1 MLNTDAHSP
10 QIKHRMTV
18 QDFIKNNKGINDGEA
33 LPEEYVTAIYDE
45 IQKNEIKMKDEVLS
59 AEVQIANAQAT
70 GGFANAIATV
80 GRDLQREAYILQSEG
95 MASKTDALFRTM
107 VRAQRRVHPQQRAA
121 AEQFFSASHFEHVRP
136 MFEIAWMPFL
146 AGISSPLQESDDPET
161 VDKCLEGFRDAIRI
175 VCLFGLELER
185 NAFVTT
191 LAKFTFLNNL
201 GEMKSKNIEAIKT
214 LLGVAQS
221 EGNSLK
227 GSWREVLTCV
237 SQLER
242 FQLISG
248 GVDERQLPEL
258 GRRKSA
264 ASRNTQTRQVLP
276 TDDVVAA
283 GASSQVTVAAD
294 MIFSSSAS
302 LSGTAIVDFVQA
314 LSDVSSEEIQSSGM
328 TENPRLFSLQ
338 KLVEIS
344 YYNMKRIRM
353 EWSQIWLVLGEHFN
367 NVVCSPNQAVSSFA
381 IDALRQLA
389 QRFLE
394 LEELPHFKFQKDFLK
409 PFEYAMRHN
418 RSPDA
423 QEMVLQCLAQMI
435 ASRIQNMR
443 SGFSTLFVV
452 LGTASKSSSE
462 RVVSYAFELAQRL
475 SSEHFNAIVAQGA
488 FADMTVCL
496 TDFTRS
502 STQRV
507 ALQAI
512 SALRAIVPA
521 MLASHECPI
530 STEQSKELSEM
541 EQEEDNPSEDP
552 MTHFWF
558 PSLFAFYNVIMTGD
572 DLEVRRVA
580 LDSLFEILKKHGSTF
595 KPQFWDQVC
604 REVLFPIFAVLRSR
618 SDVSKFSTHED
629 QSVWL
634 STTMI
639 QALRNLVDL
648 WTYHFETL
656 ERLLSGLLDLLCA
669 CICQGEFSRLEVAR
683 DAGFS
688 CLSTIKLILPSLA
701 RSLFSQKTTLWLG
714 SEPRVFSSSW
724 RRTLGS

>member
-1 MLNTDAHSP
+1 MLSFSPFAASFLSDTAYILAFSVIMLNTDAHNP
-10 QIKHRMTV
+10 QIKHRMTL
-18 QDFIKNNKGINDGEA
+18 QDFIKNNKGINDGES
-33 LPEEYVTAIYDE
+33 LPEEYITAVYEE
-45 IQKNEIKMKDEVLS
+45 IQNNEIKMKDEVLS
-59 AEVQIANAQAT
+59 AGAQVANAQAT
-70 GGFANAIATV
+70 GGLANAIATV

-136 MFEIAWMPFL
+136 MFEVAWMPFL

-201 GEMKSKNIEAIKT
+201 GEMKSKNIQAIKT

-221 EGNSLK
+221 EGNFLK

-258 GRRKSA
+258 GRRKT
-264 ASRNTQTRQVLP
+264 ASYPNSNASKNAQVRHALP
-276 TDDVVAA
+276 NDDVVAA

-353 EWSQIWLVLGEHFN
+353 EWSQIWLVLAEHFN
-367 NVVCSPNQAVSSFA
+367 SVVCSPNQAVSSFA

-409 PFEYAMRHN
+409 PFEFAMRHN

-452 LGTASKSSSE
+452 LGTASKSPSE
-462 RVVSYAFELAQRL
+462 RVVSYAFELALRL
-475 SSEHFNAIVAQGA
+475 STEHFNAIVSQGA

-502 STQRV
+502 LTQRV

-512 SALRAIVPA
+512 SSLRGIVPA
-521 MLASHECPI
+521 MLESKECPT
-530 STEQSKELSEM
+530 SSRDPSGGSE
-541 EQEEDNPSEDP
+541 EEGDGAEDP

-595 KPQFWDQVC
+595 RPHFWDQVC

-639 QALRNLVDL
+639 QALRNLIDL

-669 CICQGEFSRLEVAR
+669 CICQGEFPLLCS
-683 DAGFS
+683 
-688 CLSTIKLILPSLA
+688 
-701 RSLFSQKTTLWLG
+701 
-714 SEPRVFSSSW
+714 
-724 RRTLGS
+724 